1 MLLMELLPG
10 VVVRNRKLI
19 ATPGPRRYK
28 HPPNDVFVMFSITK
42 AAPLLQKPSKYVIR
56 NSRVKTIV
64 VLLERQS
71 RKIVAARYSIDLSRK
86 SPRREPWAETNPAF
100 AELGRRL

>member
-1 MLLMELLPG
+1 
-10 VVVRNRKLI
+10 
-19 ATPGPRRYK
+19 
-28 HPPNDVFVMFSITK
+28 MFSTTK
-42 AAPLLQKPSKYVIR
+42 AAFLLQKPPKYVVR
-56 NSRVKTIV
+56 NLLVETV
-64 VLLERQS
+64 LVLLERQS